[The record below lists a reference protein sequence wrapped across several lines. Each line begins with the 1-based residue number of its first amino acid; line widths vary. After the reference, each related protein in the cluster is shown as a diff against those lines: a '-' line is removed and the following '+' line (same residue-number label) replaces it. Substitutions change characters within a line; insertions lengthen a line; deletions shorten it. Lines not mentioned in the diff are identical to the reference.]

1 VNEVSTEVLGFESRA
16 SAIGLR
22 LNHAK
27 CEVIGLSRES
37 RAAWLSTGL
46 SFLLR
51 EPEEASLL
59 GAPLHVQLIDKA
71 IEEKCEALQRA
82 MVRLKHMS
90 AHEAIFI
97 LRNSLSVPRLQYI
110 LRCAPCFGSPLT
122 ARFDDLVLQ
131 ALSSCANIELDSS
144 ARVQAQ
150 LPVRWGGLGLRSATQ
165 LAPSAFLS
173 SLAAAETLMR
183 AMLPAPLLTT
193 PDPFHDAALSSWRAL
208 GGGTPPAVETAG
220 SREAGTIRSAPA
232 STTPS
237 SQPPQDLP
245 AVPGCWRSRLKGL
258 APGSRLSRP
267 AHSGFDWEMTKC
279 ASRWACAWESPSS
292 GPTRVAAANQS
303 RQTDITASLAG
314 GARDAT

>member
-1 VNEVSTEVLGFESRA
+1 MNEVSTEVLGFESRA
-16 SAIGLR
+16 AAIGLR

-27 CEVIGLSRES
+27 CEVIGLSRDS

-46 SFLLR
+46 SFLVR

-90 AHEAIFI
+90 SHEAIFI

-122 ARFDDLVLQ
+122 TRFDDLVLQ
-131 ALSSCANIELDSS
+131 TLSSCANIELDSS

-150 LPVRWGGLGLRSATQ
+150 LLVRWGGLGLRSTTQ

-183 AMLPAPLLTT
+183 TMLPAPLLTT

-220 SREAGTIRSAPA
+220 RQRSWDDQVC
-232 STTPS
+232 S
-237 SQPPQDLP
+237 SQYDAL
-245 AVPGCWRSRLKGL
+245 
-258 APGSRLSRP
+258 
-267 AHSGFDWEMTKC
+267 
-279 ASRWACAWESPSS
+279 
-292 GPTRVAAANQS
+292 VAAA
-303 RQTDITASLAG
+303 L
-314 GARDAT
+314 